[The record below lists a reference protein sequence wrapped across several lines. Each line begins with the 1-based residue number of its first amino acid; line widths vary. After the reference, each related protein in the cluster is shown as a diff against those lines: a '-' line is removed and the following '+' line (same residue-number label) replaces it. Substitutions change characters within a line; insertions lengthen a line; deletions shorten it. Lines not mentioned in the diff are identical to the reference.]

1 MRISKLKSSLL
12 VGAMFVTMTSFANT
26 SISWWND
33 IKNNRVS
40 SVKAAIAKGR
50 DVNALNQNGQPPI
63 MQAIRDKSMDVF
75 DLLVRAPNINLNI
88 ENINNETPLMY
99 LAIIGDVRRA
109 EGLIFRGADVNRL
122 GWAPL
127 HYAASMGHVDMINML
142 LANGAFPNAPAA
154 EGSSP
159 IYMAVTSKNPQAVK
173 ALLAAGADPRAVN
186 QLGKNAIDL
195 ARELKQPGL
204 VEIMLR

>member
-1 MRISKLKSSLL
+1 MLNSKLKSSLL
-12 VGAMFVTMTSFANT
+12 LGAMLVTLTAFANT
-26 SISWWND
+26 SGAWWND
-33 IKNNRVS
+33 IKNNRAS
-40 SVKAAIAKGR
+40 SVKEAINKGQ
-50 DVNALNQNGQPPI
+50 DVNALNQAGQPPI
-63 MQAIRDKSMDVF
+63 MQSIRDKSMDVF
-75 DLLVRAPNINLNI
+75 DVLARDPNINLNI
-88 ENINNETPLMY
+88 ENINHETPLMY

-127 HYAASMGHVDMINML
+127 HYAASIGHVDMIKML

-159 IYMAVTSKNPQAVK
+159 IYMAVTSKNAEAVK
-173 ALLAAGADPRAVN
+173 VLMAAGADPKAVN
-186 QLGKNAIDL
+186 QLGKSAIDL